1 MAVVATVE
9 AVKVVEAGVTVAR
22 MVGTRAVVN
31 KVVAE
36 RVEARA
42 VLAVV

>member
-22 MVGTRAVVN
+22 MVGRREVV
-31 KVVAE
+31 KMVVAE
-36 RVEARA
+36 RGEARA